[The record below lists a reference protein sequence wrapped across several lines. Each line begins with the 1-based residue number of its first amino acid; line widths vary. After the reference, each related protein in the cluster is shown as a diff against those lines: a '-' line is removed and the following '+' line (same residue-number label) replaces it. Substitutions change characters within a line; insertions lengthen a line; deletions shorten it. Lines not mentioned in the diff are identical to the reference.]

1 MSGADNLATLN
12 AIEKV
17 LNKRWPESKI
27 EPTLDRILALTDALG
42 SPQFSYPTI
51 HLKWQGLLS
60 FLDVVLASLPHYW
73 YNFLLQ

>member
-1 MSGADNLATLN
+1 MSSANNLATLN

-42 SPQFSYPTI
+42 SPHI
-51 HLKWQGLLS
+51 H
-60 FLDVVLASLPHYW
+60 
-73 YNFLLQ
+73 NR